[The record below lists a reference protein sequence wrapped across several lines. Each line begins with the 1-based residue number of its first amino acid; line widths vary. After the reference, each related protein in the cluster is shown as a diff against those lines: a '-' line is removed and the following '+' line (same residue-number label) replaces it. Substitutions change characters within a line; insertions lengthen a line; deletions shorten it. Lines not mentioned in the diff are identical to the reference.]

1 MTGTGLQGLELGL
14 KLELCRLCSGFICSE
29 TPK

>member
-1 MTGTGLQGLELGL
+1 MTCTGLQGLELGL
-14 KLELCRLCSGFICSE
+14 KLELMGCRGFICSE